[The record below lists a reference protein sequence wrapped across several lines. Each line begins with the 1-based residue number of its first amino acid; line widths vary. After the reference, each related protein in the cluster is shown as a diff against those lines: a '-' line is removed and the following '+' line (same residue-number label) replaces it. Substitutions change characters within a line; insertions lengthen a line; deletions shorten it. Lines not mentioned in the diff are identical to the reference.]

1 LLQNQHDVRNPA
13 KSLTELLS
21 GQAWLALPDLLT
33 MKHDTSI
40 YSEGTR
46 HTLFYAQSWITV
58 HYLLHEKKMP
68 ETGTYFELVENQHI
82 PVEEAIQKAYG
93 VTPAQFDQAVK
104 DYFHSLT
111 SLFTAVD
118 ASKQGNLQRNAPQI
132 YQFPEFV
139 GPNDRAI
146 TVKPMP
152 ETDARAVVA
161 GVKTRIP
168 DRREAGLLELHALA
182 TAPDP
187 AASKADKD
195 KDKDKNKDKDKENR
209 KDSNSDAPLIA
220 TTGDEIAHCALA
232 WDHLQRG
239 EFDAALEELSDAA
252 ALNQRDMWIRYYL
265 SLLKYRI
272 SQAKKTDIQGL
283 PNMMQDLRAVLEWH
297 PEFADAYDLLAM
309 ARMEGGGPVAAMQA
323 ERAAMQLSPRNQRY
337 VYHLAEIYESD
348 KKWAAA
354 RALLERL
361 ESSSNAQV
369 AAEARERLARLST
382 EQKYGVSE
390 KEDSAKK
397 LSTQGSPFDV
407 LEQDAAKRAAESS
420 QPGGTADKRPAKFL
434 QGRLVGV
441 DCSQS
446 PAAILTVSSGG
457 TVLKLRTSDY
467 KSLLL
472 IGADKFSCAWN
483 DRSVSVNYKPGG
495 LSDGDLLS
503 VEVR

>member
-1 LLQNQHDVRNPA
+1 
-13 KSLTELLS
+13 
-21 GQAWLALPDLLT
+21 
-33 MKHDTSI
+33 
-40 YSEGTR
+40 
-46 HTLFYAQSWITV
+46 
-58 HYLLHEKKMP
+58 
-68 ETGTYFELVENQHI
+68 
-82 PVEEAIQKAYG
+82 
-93 VTPAQFDQAVK
+93 
-104 DYFHSLT
+104 
-111 SLFTAVD
+111 
-118 ASKQGNLQRNAPQI
+118 
-132 YQFPEFV
+132 
-139 GPNDRAI
+139 
-146 TVKPMP
+146 
-152 ETDARAVVA
+152 
-161 GVKTRIP
+161 
-168 DRREAGLLELHALA
+168 
-182 TAPDP
+182 
-187 AASKADKD
+187 
-195 KDKDKNKDKDKENR
+195 
-209 KDSNSDAPLIA
+209 
-220 TTGDEIAHCALA
+220 
-232 WDHLQRG
+232 
-239 EFDAALEELSDAA
+239 
-252 ALNQRDMWIRYYL
+252 MWIRYYL

-272 SQAKKTDIQGL
+272 SQAKKADIQGL

-369 AAEARERLARLST
+369 AAEARERLARLSN

-407 LEQDAAKRAAESS
+407 LEQDAAKRAAESA

-446 PAAILTVSSGG
+446 PAAILTVTSGG